1 MRPMGWFD
9 LSIFQYA
16 SGLPDASADRWTIG
30 VSTVPQAI
38 VLTRMWYLA
47 YSTAIWRVISCSA
60 PFDGPY
66 APCVGMPTSP
76 EMEPLIR
83 IRPPFWR
90 IINGMM
96 WRLAQ
101 YTAFTLELKTASHS
115 SGVCS

>member
-47 YSTAIWRVISCSA
+47 YSTAIWRVISGSA

-66 APCVGMPTSP
+66 APCVGMQTSP

-83 IRPPFWR
+83 LKPPFSR
-90 IINGMM
+90 IIT
-96 WRLAQ
+96 RIICPLPQ
-101 YTAFTLELKTASHS
+101 YT
-115 SGVCS
+115 